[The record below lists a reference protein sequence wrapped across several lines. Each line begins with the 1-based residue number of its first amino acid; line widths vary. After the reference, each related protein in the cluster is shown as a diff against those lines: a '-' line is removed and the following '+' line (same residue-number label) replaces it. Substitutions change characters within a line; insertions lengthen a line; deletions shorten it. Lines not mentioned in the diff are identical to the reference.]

1 VKYHRHSWEASVDAV
16 RAAVLSEDRPGFVWL
31 ETQSVDPFGSLSWLA
46 AGAPLKWHRPAAPSG
61 AATPQD
67 WEALVAAWRAQPT
80 WWLGM
85 LSYDLKSV
93 FEPTVPQPQNRRP
106 EEPDFLFFEPSWV
119 VYADAQGTWLEL
131 HPDFS
136 RAEFDAW
143 WAAKSGDSAA
153 AVPVSGDPAAA
164 TRSPRVT
171 MAPEESHYRTAAE
184 SLLEAMRQG
193 SIYEANLCLPWVVSG
208 AHDAAGLYVRWK
220 ERAQPPQGGCARFP
234 GVAVVSGSPERYLQV
249 RGRTVRSRPIKGT
262 APRSADA
269 DADAAAVRELSG
281 SSKERAENTMVVD
294 VVRNDLSR
302 VAIPGTVCV
311 PQWCE
316 VETFPTVH
324 QMVSTV
330 EAQLAEQ
337 HDFWDAVAVSFPM
350 ASMTGAPK
358 IEAMKQINA
367 VEGFARGWY
376 SGALGYIRPNGDADF
391 NVVIRSAVVGTQVR
405 LAAGSA
411 LTLAANPQSEWEEC
425 QLKVNPL
432 LELVR
437 G

>member
-1 VKYHRHSWEASVDAV
+1 V
-16 RAAVLSEDRPGFVWL
+16 
-31 ETQSVDPFGSLSWLA
+31 
-46 AGAPLKWHRPAAPSG
+46 
-61 AATPQD
+61 
-67 WEALVAAWRAQPT
+67 
-80 WWLGM
+80 

-93 FEPTVPQPQNRRP
+93 FEPTIPQPTFPRP
-106 EEPDFLFFEPSWV
+106 DEPDFLFFEPSWV
-119 VYADAQGTWLEL
+119 LHSDGATTTWQG

-136 RAEFDAW
+136 YADFERW
-143 WAAKSGDSAA
+143 WEEMKAQTSDSLPSAIPA
-153 AVPVSGDPAAA
+153 DAVPTPPSHGRDL
-164 TRSPRVT
+164 R
-171 MAPEESHYRTAAE
+171 APSETEYVRAAE
-184 SLLEAMRQG
+184 HLQTAMRRG
-193 SIYEANLCLPWVVSG
+193 DIYEANLCLRWEVEG
-208 AHDAAGLYVRWK
+208 EFDAAAVYRRWSHQ
-220 ERAQPPQGGCARFP
+220 AQPPQGGCARFP

-262 APRSADA
+262 APRSANPQ
-269 DADAAAVRELSG
+269 ADAAAVRELSG

-337 HDFWDAVAVSFPM
+337 HDVWDAVAASFPM

-376 SGALGYIRPNGDADF
+376 SGALGYIRPSGEADF
-391 NVVIRSAVVGTQVR
+391 NVVIRSAVVGSQVR
-405 LAAGSA
+405 LAGP
-411 LTLAANPQSEWEEC
+411 T
-425 QLKVNPL
+425 
-432 LELVR
+432 
-437 G
+437 

>member
-1 VKYHRHSWEASVDAV
+1 
-16 RAAVLSEDRPGFVWL
+16 
-31 ETQSVDPFGSLSWLA
+31 
-46 AGAPLKWHRPAAPSG
+46 
-61 AATPQD
+61 
-67 WEALVAAWRAQPT
+67 
-80 WWLGM
+80 
-85 LSYDLKSV
+85 
-93 FEPTVPQPQNRRP
+93 
-106 EEPDFLFFEPSWV
+106 
-119 VYADAQGTWLEL
+119 
-131 HPDFS
+131 
-136 RAEFDAW
+136 
-143 WAAKSGDSAA
+143 
-153 AVPVSGDPAAA
+153 
-164 TRSPRVT
+164 
-171 MAPEESHYRTAAE
+171 
-184 SLLEAMRQG
+184 MRQG

-208 AHDAAGLYVRWK
+208 AQDAAELYARWK

-330 EAQLAEQ
+330 EVQLADQ

-376 SGALGYIRPNGDADF
+376 SGALGYLRPNGDADF
-391 NVVIRSAVVGTQVR
+391 NVVIRSAVVGAQVR

>member
-1 VKYHRHSWEASVDAV
+1 
-16 RAAVLSEDRPGFVWL
+16 
-31 ETQSVDPFGSLSWLA
+31 
-46 AGAPLKWHRPAAPSG
+46 
-61 AATPQD
+61 
-67 WEALVAAWRAQPT
+67 VAYT
-80 WWLGM
+80 
-85 LSYDLKSV
+85 
-93 FEPTVPQPQNRRP
+93 N
-106 EEPDFLFFEPSWV
+106 
-119 VYADAQGTWLEL
+119 AQGTWLEL

-143 WAAKSGDSAA
+143 WANCGNSAA
-153 AVPVSGDPAAA
+153 AVPIDGSPTTA
-164 TRSPRVT
+164 TREQSAVISPK
-171 MAPEESHYRTAAE
+171 ESSYCTAAE

-208 AHDAAGLYVRWK
+208 AQDAAGLYVRWK

-262 APRSADA
+262 APRSANPQ
-269 DADAAAVRELSG
+269 ADAAAVRELSG

-337 HDFWDAVAVSFPM
+337 HDVWDAVAASFPM

-358 IEAMKQINA
+358 IEAMKQINT

-376 SGALGYIRPNGDADF
+376 SGALGYIRPNGEADF
-391 NVVIRSAVVGTQVR
+391 NVVIRSAVVGSQVR

>member
-1 VKYHRHSWEASVDAV
+1 MKYHRHPWEASVDAV

-31 ETQSVDPFGSLSWLA
+31 ETQSVDSYGSVGWLA
-46 AGAPLKWHRPAAPSG
+46 AGGPRKWHRPEHPSG
-61 AATPQD
+61 AATNGD
-67 WEALVAAWRAQPT
+67 WKALVAAWRAQPT

-93 FEPTVPQPQNRRP
+93 FEPTVPQPQDRRP
-106 EEPDFLFFEPSWV
+106 EEPDFLFFEPGWV
-119 VYADAQGTWLEL
+119 AYADSQGIWLEL
-131 HPDFS
+131 HPEYS

-143 WAAKSGDSAA
+143 WTVRGDSAA
-153 AVPVSGDPAAA
+153 SFPSNVYPETTQHNASFIVSPTQG
-164 TRSPRVT
+164 
-171 MAPEESHYRTAAE
+171 HYQTAAE
-184 SLLEAMRQG
+184 TLLEAMRQG
-193 SIYEANLCLPWVVSG
+193 SIYEANLCMPWVVSG
-208 AHDAAGLYVRWK
+208 VQDAAQLYVRWK

-262 APRSADA
+262 APRTSDPV
-269 DADAAAVRELSG
+269 ADAAAVRELSG

-302 VAIPGTVCV
+302 VALPGSVRV

-330 EAQLAEQ
+330 EAQLA
-337 HDFWDAVAVSFPM
+337 DPYDVWDVIAVSFPM

-376 SGALGYIRPNGDADF
+376 SGALGYVRPNGDADF
-391 NVVIRSAVVGTQVR
+391 NVIIRSAVVGSQVR

-432 LELVR
+432 LELAR